1 MELTN
6 PSFIKDLLERHD
18 FRFSKTF
25 GQNFLITKQIPE
37 RIAESADLDENTT
50 VLEIGP
56 GIGCLTRCL
65 AARAKK
71 VISVEID
78 DRLLPL
84 LRETLGD
91 LDNVQIVHNDI
102 LKTDLQALLGKEERL
117 AVCANLPYNIT
128 TPILVYLLES
138 GLRFESITV
147 MVQKEVAQRFCA
159 EKGSKD
165 YGAITLFLNYYT
177 KPKMLFSVGAG
188 NFMPRPR
195 VDSAVLRLR
204 AIAPPVET
212 HPKALFSLIRAAFS
226 MRRKTLQNTL
236 ASAGIPKERTAA
248 ALEQMGKAPTARG
261 EELDLSDYARLEE
274 LLRSGTEDI
283 DL

>member
-1 MELTN
+1 MDLTN
-6 PSFIKDLLERHD
+6 PTQIKDLLERHS
-18 FRFSKTF
+18 FHFSKTF
-25 GQNFLITKQIPE
+25 GQNFLITARIPE
-37 RIAESADLDENTT
+37 KIAEGAAIDENTT

-71 VISVEID
+71 VVTVEID
-78 DRLLPL
+78 DRLLPIL
-84 LRETLGD
+84 NETLGD
-91 LDNVQIVHNDI
+91 LSNVQVVHGDI
-102 LKTDLQALLGKEERL
+102 LKTDLNALLGAEEKL

-138 GLRFESITV
+138 GLPFESITV

-159 EKGSKD
+159 ERGSKD

-188 NFMPRPR
+188 NFLPKPR
-195 VDSAVLRLR
+195 VDSAVLRLQ
-204 AIAPPVET
+204 AIQPPVDTPPED
-212 HPKALFSLIRAAFS
+212 LFRLIRAAFS

-236 ASAGIPKERTAA
+236 ASAGISKERTAA
-248 ALEQMGKAPTARG
+248 ALEALNLPATTRG
-261 EELDLSDYARLEE
+261 EELGLAEYAALARE
-274 LLRSGTEDI
+274 LDKNEQ
-283 DL
+283 

>member
-6 PSFIKDLLERHD
+6 PSQIKALLERHN
-18 FRFSKTF
+18 FQFSKTF

-37 RIAESADLDENTT
+37 KIATSAQIDENTT

-65 AARAKK
+65 AKQAKK
-71 VISVEID
+71 VVTVEID
-78 DRLLPL
+78 DRLIPILK
-84 LRETLGD
+84 ETLGN
-91 LDNVQIVHNDI
+91 LDNVQVVHNDI
-102 LKTDLQALLGKEERL
+102 LKTDLPALFAGEEKL

-138 GLRFESITV
+138 GLKFESITV

-159 EKGSKD
+159 VKGSKD

-188 NFMPRPR
+188 NFLPKPR
-195 VDSAVLRLR
+195 VDSAVLRLE
-204 AIAPPVET
+204 AIAPPVDT
-212 HPKALFSLIRAAFS
+212 NPKELFRIVKGAFS

-236 ASAGIPKERTAA
+236 ASIGISKEKTAEVLQA
-248 ALEQMGKAPTARG
+248 MSLSPSARG
-261 EELDLSDYARLEE
+261 EELDLQQYAQLTA
-274 LLRSGTEDI
+274 LLKD
-283 DL
+283 

>member
-6 PSFIKDLLERHD
+6 PSYIKDLLERHK
-18 FRFSKTF
+18 FHFSKTF

-37 RIAESADLDENTT
+37 KIAEGASPDGSTT

-65 AARAKK
+65 AKRAKK
-71 VISVEID
+71 VVTVEID
-78 DRLLPL
+78 DRLIPILG
-84 LRETLGD
+84 ETLCD
-91 LDNVQIVHNDI
+91 LDNVQVVHNDI
-102 LKTDLQALLGKEERL
+102 LKTDLHALLGGEEKL

-138 GLRFESITV
+138 GLKFESITV

-195 VDSAVLRLR
+195 VDSAVLQLR
-204 AIAPPVET
+204 SIEPPVET
-212 HPKALFSLIRAAFS
+212 DPKALFALIRAAFS

-261 EELDLSDYARLEE
+261 EELSLADYAALEA
-274 LLRSGTEDI
+274 LLRT
-283 DL
+283 

>member
-1 MELTN
+1 MDLTN
-6 PSFIKDLLERHD
+6 PTQIKDLLERHS
-18 FRFSKTF
+18 FHFSKTF
-25 GQNFLITKQIPE
+25 GQNFLITARIPE
-37 RIAESADLDENTT
+37 KIAEGAEIDESTT

-71 VISVEID
+71 VVTVEID
-78 DRLLPL
+78 DRLLPIL
-84 LRETLGD
+84 QETLGD
-91 LDNVQIVHNDI
+91 LSNVQVVHGDI
-102 LKTDLQALLGKEERL
+102 LKTDLNALLGNEEKL

-138 GLRFESITV
+138 GLSFESITV

-159 EKGSKD
+159 ERGSKD

-188 NFMPRPR
+188 NFLPKPR
-195 VDSAVLRLR
+195 VDSAVLRLQ
-204 AIAPPVET
+204 AIQPPVDTPPEE
-212 HPKALFSLIRAAFS
+212 LFRLIRAAFS

-236 ASAGIPKERTAA
+236 ASAGISKERTAA
-248 ALEQMGKAPTARG
+248 ALEALNLPATTRG
-261 EELDLSDYARLEE
+261 EELGLAEYAALARE
-274 LLRSGTEDI
+274 LGKTEQ
-283 DL
+283 

>member
-1 MELTN
+1 MDLTN
-6 PSFIKDLLERHD
+6 PTQIKDLLERHS
-18 FRFSKTF
+18 FHFSKTF
-25 GQNFLITKQIPE
+25 GQNFLITARIPE
-37 RIAESADLDENTT
+37 KIAEGAEIDESTT

-71 VISVEID
+71 VVTVEID
-78 DRLLPL
+78 DRLLPIL
-84 LRETLGD
+84 QETLGD
-91 LDNVQIVHNDI
+91 LSNVQVVHGDI
-102 LKTDLQALLGKEERL
+102 LKTDLNALLGNEEKL

-138 GLRFESITV
+138 GLSFESITV

-159 EKGSKD
+159 ERGSKD

-188 NFMPRPR
+188 NFLPKPR
-195 VDSAVLRLR
+195 VDSAVLRLQ
-204 AIAPPVET
+204 AIQPPVDTPPED
-212 HPKALFSLIRAAFS
+212 LFRLIRAAFS

-236 ASAGIPKERTAA
+236 ASAGISKERTAA
-248 ALEQMGKAPTARG
+248 ALEALNLPATTRG
-261 EELDLSDYARLEE
+261 EELGLAEYAALARE
-274 LLRSGTEDI
+274 LDKTEQ
-283 DL
+283 

>member
-1 MELTN
+1 MDLTN
-6 PSFIKDLLERHD
+6 PTQIKELLERHD

-25 GQNFLITKQIPE
+25 GQNFLITQRIPE
-37 RIAESADLDENTT
+37 KIAESAEIDENTT

-65 AARAKK
+65 AKRAKK
-71 VISVEID
+71 VVSVEID
-78 DRLLPL
+78 DRLIPILS
-84 LRETLGD
+84 ETLED
-91 LDNVQIVHNDI
+91 LDNVRIVHNDI
-102 LKTDLQALLGKEERL
+102 LKTDLPQLFAGEEKL

-138 GLRFESITV
+138 GLKFDSITV

-177 KPKMLFSVGAG
+177 KPKMLFSVAAG
-188 NFMPRPR
+188 NFLPKPR
-195 VDSAVLRLR
+195 VDSAVLRLS
-204 AIAPPVET
+204 AIVPPVNT
-212 HPKALFSLIRAAFS
+212 DPKELFRIIRGAFS

-236 ASAGIPKERTAA
+236 ASIGIPKETTAK
-248 ALEQMGKAPTARG
+248 ALEALRLSPSARG
-261 EELDLSDYARLEE
+261 EELDLKQYAALVEE
-274 LLRSGTEDI
+274 LNK
-283 DL
+283 

>member
-1 MELTN
+1 MDLTN
-6 PSFIKDLLERHD
+6 PTQIKDLLERHS
-18 FRFSKTF
+18 FHFSKTF
-25 GQNFLITKQIPE
+25 GQNFLITARIPE
-37 RIAESADLDENTT
+37 KIAEGAAIDENTT

-65 AARAKK
+65 AARAKR
-71 VISVEID
+71 VVTVEID
-78 DRLLPL
+78 DRLLPIL
-84 LRETLGD
+84 NETLGD
-91 LDNVQIVHNDI
+91 LDNVQVVHGDI
-102 LKTDLQALLGKEERL
+102 LKTDLNALLGAEEKL

-138 GLRFESITV
+138 GLPFESITV

-188 NFMPRPR
+188 NFLPKPR
-195 VDSAVLRLR
+195 VDSAVLRLQ
-204 AIAPPVET
+204 AIQPPVDTPPED
-212 HPKALFSLIRAAFS
+212 LFRLIRAAFS

-236 ASAGIPKERTAA
+236 ASAGIAKERTAA
-248 ALEQMGKAPTARG
+248 ALEALNLPATTRG
-261 EELDLSDYARLEE
+261 EELGLAEYAALARE
-274 LLRSGTEDI
+274 LNNIGE
-283 DL
+283 

>member
-1 MELTN
+1 MDLTN
-6 PSFIKDLLERHD
+6 PTQIKDLLERHS
-18 FRFSKTF
+18 FHFSKTF
-25 GQNFLITKQIPE
+25 GQNFLITARIPE
-37 RIAESADLDENTT
+37 KIAEGAAIDENTT

-71 VISVEID
+71 VVTVEID
-78 DRLLPL
+78 DRLLPIL
-84 LRETLGD
+84 NETLGD
-91 LDNVQIVHNDI
+91 LSNVQVVHGDI
-102 LKTDLQALLGKEERL
+102 LKTDLNALLGAEEKL

-138 GLRFESITV
+138 GLPFESITV

-159 EKGSKD
+159 ERGSKD

-188 NFMPRPR
+188 NFLPKPR
-195 VDSAVLRLR
+195 VDSAVLRLQ
-204 AIAPPVET
+204 AIQPPVDTPPEE
-212 HPKALFSLIRAAFS
+212 LFRLIRAAFS

-236 ASAGIPKERTAA
+236 ASAGIAKERTAA
-248 ALEQMGKAPTARG
+248 ALEALNLPATTRG
-261 EELDLSDYARLEE
+261 EELGLAEYAALAKE
-274 LLRSGTEDI
+274 LNNIGE
-283 DL
+283 

>member
-1 MELTN
+1 MNLTN
-6 PSFIKDLLERHD
+6 PTYIKDLLERHS
-18 FRFSKTF
+18 FHFSKTF
-25 GQNFLITKQIPE
+25 GQNFLITPQIPE
-37 RIAESADLDENTT
+37 KIADAAAPDKDTT

-56 GIGCLTRCL
+56 GIGCLTRSL
-65 AARAKK
+65 AARAKR
-71 VISVEID
+71 VVTVEID
-78 DRLLPL
+78 DRLIPVLS
-84 LRETLGD
+84 ETLQD
-91 LDNVQIVHNDI
+91 LDNVTVVHNDI
-102 LKTDLQALLGKEERL
+102 LKTDLKPLLGGEGKL

-138 GLRFESITV
+138 GLPFETITV

-188 NFMPRPR
+188 NFLPKPR
-195 VDSAVLRLR
+195 VDSAVLQLS

-212 HPKALFSLIRAAFS
+212 DPKQLFRIIRAAFS

-236 ASAGIPKERTAA
+236 ASAGIEKDRTCA
-248 ALEQMGKAPTARG
+248 ALDEMGLSPSARG
-261 EELDLSDYARLEE
+261 EELGLKEFAAL
-274 LLRSGTEDI
+274 TEI
-283 DL
+283 INRNE

>member
-6 PSFIKDLLERHD
+6 PSQIKALLERHN
-18 FRFSKTF
+18 FQFSKTF

-37 RIAESADLDENTT
+37 KIAAAAEIDENTT

-65 AARAKK
+65 AKQAKK
-71 VISVEID
+71 VVTVEID
-78 DRLLPL
+78 DRLIPILK
-84 LRETLGD
+84 ETLGD
-91 LDNVQIVHNDI
+91 LDNVQVVHNDI
-102 LKTDLQALLGKEERL
+102 LKTDLPALFAGEEKL

-138 GLRFESITV
+138 GLKFESITV

-159 EKGSKD
+159 VKGSKD

-177 KPKMLFSVGAG
+177 KPKMLFSVAAG
-188 NFMPRPR
+188 NFLPKPR
-195 VDSAVLRLR
+195 VDSAVLRLE
-204 AIAPPVET
+204 AIDPPVDT
-212 HPKALFSLIRAAFS
+212 DPKELFRIVKGAFS

-236 ASAGIPKERTAA
+236 ASIGIPKEKTAT
-248 ALEQMGKAPTARG
+248 ALEAMNLSPSARG
-261 EELDLSDYARLEE
+261 EELDLKEYAQLTA
-274 LLRSGTEDI
+274 LLKN
-283 DL
+283 

>member
-1 MELTN
+1 MDLTN
-6 PSFIKDLLERHD
+6 PTQIKDLLERHS
-18 FRFSKTF
+18 FHFSKTF
-25 GQNFLITKQIPE
+25 GQNFLITARIPE
-37 RIAESADLDENTT
+37 KIAEGAEIDESTT

-71 VISVEID
+71 VVTVEID
-78 DRLLPL
+78 DRLLPIL
-84 LRETLGD
+84 QETLED
-91 LDNVQIVHNDI
+91 LSNVQVVHGDI
-102 LKTDLQALLGKEERL
+102 LKTDLNALLGNEEKL

-138 GLRFESITV
+138 GLSFESITV

-159 EKGSKD
+159 ERGSKD

-188 NFMPRPR
+188 NFLPKPR
-195 VDSAVLRLR
+195 VDSAVLRLQ
-204 AIAPPVET
+204 AIQPPVDTPPEE
-212 HPKALFSLIRAAFS
+212 LFRLIRAAFS

-236 ASAGIPKERTAA
+236 ASAGISKERTAA
-248 ALEQMGKAPTARG
+248 ALEALNLPATTRG
-261 EELDLSDYARLEE
+261 EELGLAEYAALARE
-274 LLRSGTEDI
+274 LDKTEQ
-283 DL
+283 

>member
-1 MELTN
+1 MDLTN
-6 PSFIKDLLERHD
+6 PTQIKDLLERHS
-18 FRFSKTF
+18 FHFSKTF
-25 GQNFLITKQIPE
+25 GQNFLITARIPE
-37 RIAESADLDENTT
+37 KIAEGAAIDENTT

-71 VISVEID
+71 VVTVEID
-78 DRLLPL
+78 DRLLPI

-91 LDNVQIVHNDI
+91 LDNVQVVHGDI
-102 LKTDLQALLGKEERL
+102 LKTDLNALLGAEEKL

-138 GLRFESITV
+138 GLPFESITV

-159 EKGSKD
+159 ERGSKD

-188 NFMPRPR
+188 NFLPKPR
-195 VDSAVLRLR
+195 VDSAVLRLQ
-204 AIAPPVET
+204 AIQPPVDTPPED
-212 HPKALFSLIRAAFS
+212 LFRLIRAAFS

-236 ASAGIPKERTAA
+236 ASAGISKERTAA
-248 ALEQMGKAPTARG
+248 ALEALNLPATTRG
-261 EELDLSDYARLEE
+261 EELGLAEYAALARE
-274 LLRSGTEDI
+274 LDKNEQ
-283 DL
+283 

>member
-1 MELTN
+1 MDLTN
-6 PSFIKDLLERHD
+6 PTQIKDLLERHS
-18 FRFSKTF
+18 FHFSKTF
-25 GQNFLITKQIPE
+25 GQNFLITARIPE
-37 RIAESADLDENTT
+37 KIAEGAAIDESTT

-71 VISVEID
+71 VVTVEID
-78 DRLLPL
+78 DRLLPIL
-84 LRETLGD
+84 QETLGD
-91 LDNVQIVHNDI
+91 LSNVQVVHGDI
-102 LKTDLQALLGKEERL
+102 LKTDLNALLGNEEKL

-138 GLRFESITV
+138 GLSFESITV

-159 EKGSKD
+159 ERGSKD

-188 NFMPRPR
+188 NFLPKPR
-195 VDSAVLRLR
+195 VDSAVLRLQ
-204 AIAPPVET
+204 AIQPPVDTPPED
-212 HPKALFSLIRAAFS
+212 LFRLIRAAFS

-236 ASAGIPKERTAA
+236 ASAGISKERTAA
-248 ALEQMGKAPTARG
+248 ALEALNLPATTRG
-261 EELDLSDYARLEE
+261 EELGLAEYAALARE
-274 LLRSGTEDI
+274 LGKTEQ
-283 DL
+283 

>member
-37 RIAESADLDENTT
+37 KIAASADVDEHTT

-84 LRETLGD
+84 LGETLGD

-102 LKTDLQALLGKEERL
+102 LKTDLHALLGKEERL

-138 GLRFESITV
+138 GLKFESITV

-195 VDSAVLRLR
+195 VDSAVLQLR
-204 AIAPPVET
+204 AIDPPVNT
-212 HPKALFSLIRAAFS
+212 DPKALFALIRAAFS

-236 ASAGIPKERTAA
+236 ASAGIAKERTVA
-248 ALEQMGKAPTARG
+248 ALEQMGKSPTARG
-261 EELDLSDYARLEE
+261 EELDLADYAELEE
-274 LLRSGTEDI
+274 LLRN
-283 DL
+283 

>member
-1 MELTN
+1 MDLTN
-6 PSFIKDLLERHD
+6 PTQIKELLERHH
-18 FRFSKTF
+18 FHFSKTF
-25 GQNFLITKQIPE
+25 GQNFLITARIPE
-37 RIAESADLDENTT
+37 KIAESAEIDENTT

-65 AARAKK
+65 AKRAKK
-71 VISVEID
+71 VVTVEID
-78 DRLLPL
+78 DRLLPIL
-84 LRETLGD
+84 SETLGD
-91 LDNVQIVHNDI
+91 LDNVQVVHNDI
-102 LKTDLQALLGKEERL
+102 LKTDLKSLLEGEENL

-138 GLRFESITV
+138 GLNFRSITV

-177 KPKMLFSVGAG
+177 KPKMLFPVAAG
-188 NFMPRPR
+188 NFFPKPR

-204 AIAPPVET
+204 AIRPPVDT
-212 HPKALFSLIRAAFS
+212 DPSQLFKIIRGAFS

-236 ASAGIPKERTAA
+236 ASIGIPKEKTAK
-248 ALEQMGKAPTARG
+248 ALASLSLSPSARG
-261 EELDLSDYARLEE
+261 EELGLTEYAALAKE
-274 LLRSGTEDI
+274 LNKQ
-283 DL
+283 

>member
-1 MELTN
+1 MDLTN
-6 PSFIKDLLERHD
+6 PTQIKDLLERHS
-18 FRFSKTF
+18 FHFSKTF
-25 GQNFLITKQIPE
+25 GQNFLITARIPE
-37 RIAESADLDENTT
+37 KIAEGAEIDESTT

-71 VISVEID
+71 VVTVEID
-78 DRLLPL
+78 DRLLPIL
-84 LRETLGD
+84 QETLGD
-91 LDNVQIVHNDI
+91 LSNVQVVHGDI
-102 LKTDLQALLGKEERL
+102 LKTDLNALLGNEEKL

-138 GLRFESITV
+138 GLSFESITV

-159 EKGSKD
+159 ERGSKD

-188 NFMPRPR
+188 NFLPKPR
-195 VDSAVLRLR
+195 VDSAVLRLQ
-204 AIAPPVET
+204 AIQPPVDTPPED
-212 HPKALFSLIRAAFS
+212 LFRLIRAAFS

-236 ASAGIPKERTAA
+236 ASAGISKERTAA
-248 ALEQMGKAPTARG
+248 ALEALNLPATTRG
-261 EELDLSDYARLEE
+261 EELGLAEYAALARE
-274 LLRSGTEDI
+274 LDKTEP
-283 DL
+283 

>member
-1 MELTN
+1 MDLTN
-6 PSFIKDLLERHD
+6 PTQIKDLLERHS
-18 FRFSKTF
+18 FHFSKTF
-25 GQNFLITKQIPE
+25 GQNFLITARIPE
-37 RIAESADLDENTT
+37 KIAEGAAIDENTT

-71 VISVEID
+71 VVTVEID
-78 DRLLPL
+78 DRLLPIL
-84 LRETLGD
+84 NETLGD
-91 LDNVQIVHNDI
+91 LDNVQVVHGDI
-102 LKTDLQALLGKEERL
+102 LKTDLNALLGAEEKL

-138 GLRFESITV
+138 GLPFESITV

-159 EKGSKD
+159 ERGSKD

-188 NFMPRPR
+188 NFLPKPR
-195 VDSAVLRLR
+195 VDSAVLRLQ
-204 AIAPPVET
+204 AIQPPVDTPPED
-212 HPKALFSLIRAAFS
+212 LFRLIRAAFS

-236 ASAGIPKERTAA
+236 ASAGIAKERTAA
-248 ALEQMGKAPTARG
+248 ALEALNLPATTRG
-261 EELDLSDYARLEE
+261 EELGLAEYAALARKLNNIEE
-274 LLRSGTEDI
+274 
-283 DL
+283 

>member
-6 PSFIKDLLERHD
+6 PSQIKALLERHN
-18 FRFSKTF
+18 FQFSKTF

-37 RIAESADLDENTT
+37 KIAASAQIDENTT

-65 AARAKK
+65 AKQAKK
-71 VISVEID
+71 VVTVEID
-78 DRLLPL
+78 DRLIPILK
-84 LRETLGD
+84 ETLGD
-91 LDNVQIVHNDI
+91 LDNVQVVHNDI
-102 LKTDLQALLGKEERL
+102 LKTDLPALFAGEEKL

-138 GLRFESITV
+138 GLKFESITV

-159 EKGSKD
+159 VKGSKD

-177 KPKMLFSVGAG
+177 KPKMLFSVAAG
-188 NFMPRPR
+188 NFLPKPR
-195 VDSAVLRLR
+195 VDSAVLRLE
-204 AIAPPVET
+204 AIAPPVDT
-212 HPKALFSLIRAAFS
+212 DPKELFRIVKGAFS

-236 ASAGIPKERTAA
+236 ASIGIPKEKTAEVLQA
-248 ALEQMGKAPTARG
+248 MSLSPSARG
-261 EELDLSDYARLEE
+261 EELDLQQYAQLTA
-274 LLRSGTEDI
+274 LLKD
-283 DL
+283 

>member
-1 MELTN
+1 MDLTN
-6 PSFIKDLLERHD
+6 PTYIKALLERHN

-25 GQNFLITKQIPE
+25 GQNFLITSRIPE
-37 RIAESADLDENTT
+37 KIADAAQLDKNTT

-78 DRLLPL
+78 ERLIPVLG
-84 LRETLGD
+84 ETLGD
-91 LDNVQIVHNDI
+91 LENVQVVHNDI
-102 LKTDLQALLGKEERL
+102 LKTDLNALLGREEKL

-138 GLRFESITV
+138 GLSFDSITV

-177 KPKMLFSVGAG
+177 NPKMLFTVSSG
-188 NFMPRPR
+188 NFLPRPR
-195 VDSAVLRLR
+195 VDSAVLRLQS
-204 AIAPPVET
+204 IAPPVET
-212 HPKALFSLIRAAFS
+212 EPRELFRIIRAAFS
-226 MRRKTLQNTL
+226 MRRKTLPNTL
-236 ASAGIPKERTAA
+236 ASIGIPKEQTGK
-248 ALEQMGKAPTARG
+248 ALETLGFPLATRG
-261 EELDLSDYARLEE
+261 EELGLDQYAALTSE
-274 LLRSGTEDI
+274 LKNHCSE
-283 DL
+283 

>member
-37 RIAESADLDENTT
+37 KIAASADLDEKTT

-65 AARAKK
+65 AERAKK

-102 LKTDLQALLGKEERL
+102 LKTDLHALLGGEEKL

-138 GLRFESITV
+138 GLKFESITV

-195 VDSAVLRLR
+195 VDSAVLQLR
-204 AIAPPVET
+204 SIEPPVET
-212 HPKALFSLIRAAFS
+212 DPKALFALIRAAFS

-248 ALEQMGKAPTARG
+248 ALEKMGKSPTARG
-261 EELDLSDYARLEE
+261 EELDLKDYANLEA
-274 LLRSGTEDI
+274 LLRNEN
-283 DL
+283 

>member
-1 MELTN
+1 MDLTN
-6 PSFIKDLLERHD
+6 PTQIKDLLERHS
-18 FRFSKTF
+18 FHFSKTF
-25 GQNFLITKQIPE
+25 GQNFLITARIPE
-37 RIAESADLDENTT
+37 KIAEGAEIDESTT

-71 VISVEID
+71 VVTVEID
-78 DRLLPL
+78 DRLLPIL
-84 LRETLGD
+84 QETLGD
-91 LDNVQIVHNDI
+91 LSNVQVVHGDI
-102 LKTDLQALLGKEERL
+102 LKTDLNALLGNEEKL

-138 GLRFESITV
+138 GLSFESMTV

-159 EKGSKD
+159 ERGSKD

-188 NFMPRPR
+188 NFLPKPR
-195 VDSAVLRLR
+195 VDSAVLRLQ
-204 AIAPPVET
+204 AIQPPVDTPPEE
-212 HPKALFSLIRAAFS
+212 LFRLIRAAFS

-236 ASAGIPKERTAA
+236 ASAGISKERTAA
-248 ALEQMGKAPTARG
+248 ALEALNLPATTRG
-261 EELDLSDYARLEE
+261 EELGLAEYAALARE
-274 LLRSGTEDI
+274 LDKTEP
-283 DL
+283 

>member
-37 RIAESADLDENTT
+37 KIAASADLDEKTT

-65 AARAKK
+65 AERAKK

-84 LRETLGD
+84 LRETLGG

-102 LKTDLQALLGKEERL
+102 LKTDLHALLGGEEKL

-128 TPILVYLLES
+128 TPILVYLLEG
-138 GLRFESITV
+138 GLKFESITV

-195 VDSAVLRLR
+195 VDSAVLQLR
-204 AIAPPVET
+204 SIEPPVET
-212 HPKALFSLIRAAFS
+212 DPKALFALIRAAFS

-248 ALEQMGKAPTARG
+248 ALEKMGKSPTARG
-261 EELDLSDYARLEE
+261 EELDLKDYANLEA
-274 LLRSGTEDI
+274 LLRNET
-283 DL
+283 

>member
-1 MELTN
+1 MDLTN
-6 PSFIKDLLERHD
+6 PTQIKDLLERHS
-18 FRFSKTF
+18 FHFSKTF
-25 GQNFLITKQIPE
+25 GQNFLITARIPE
-37 RIAESADLDENTT
+37 KIAEGAEIDESTT

-71 VISVEID
+71 VVTVEID
-78 DRLLPL
+78 DRLLPIL
-84 LRETLGD
+84 QETLGD
-91 LDNVQIVHNDI
+91 LSNVQVVHGDI
-102 LKTDLQALLGKEERL
+102 LKTDLNALLGNEEKL

-138 GLRFESITV
+138 GLSFESITV

-159 EKGSKD
+159 ERGSKD

-188 NFMPRPR
+188 NFLPKPR
-195 VDSAVLRLR
+195 VDSAVLRLQ
-204 AIAPPVET
+204 AIQPPVDTPPEE
-212 HPKALFSLIRAAFS
+212 LFRLIRAAFS

-236 ASAGIPKERTAA
+236 ASAGISKERTAA
-248 ALEQMGKAPTARG
+248 ALEALNLPATTRG
-261 EELDLSDYARLEE
+261 EELGLAEYAALARE
-274 LLRSGTEDI
+274 LDKTEP
-283 DL
+283 